1 MADCCWEDIQ
11 SGAGQTPGPGVGGGG
26 GFRRQEEEHG
36 LDRGLQTMA
45 PRPKAA
51 TG

>member
-1 MADCCWEDIQ
+1 MAAGCWEDIQ
-11 SGAGQTPGPGVGGGG
+11 AGAGGTPGSGAGGQG
-26 GFRRQEEEHG
+26 GFRRQEKEHG

-45 PRPKAA
+45 PRPNAA